1 MISALTVIYFKLAE
15 LISTLVPFL
24 DGTLNQV
31 GVKILE
37 LNIATDPGI
46 IIELVFE
53 IIMSLILI
61 FIVMP
66 VYMMYR
72 IFMGMIGQPV
82 PVPWF

>member
-1 MISALTVIYFKLAE
+1 MVSALTVIYFKLAE